1 MTPEQTKRLRGAI
14 LEVLNDNHRAQKP
27 RLDLSVIWAVLQ
39 KLGHTDLFKND
50 LVTVLQDLEDRGYV
64 TFTLVREPWS
74 GDIRVSKIEITPSG
88 RDVLEGTIDD
98 RSVQLN

>member
-1 MTPEQTKRLRGAI
+1 MSPEQTKRLRGAI

-39 KLGHTDLFKND
+39 KLGHNDLFKND
-50 LVTVLQDLEDRGYV
+50 LVTVLQDLKGRSYI
-64 TFTLVREPWS
+64 TFDLKREEWS

-88 RDVLEGTIDD
+88 RDVLEGTIED
-98 RSVQLN
+98 RSVLLD